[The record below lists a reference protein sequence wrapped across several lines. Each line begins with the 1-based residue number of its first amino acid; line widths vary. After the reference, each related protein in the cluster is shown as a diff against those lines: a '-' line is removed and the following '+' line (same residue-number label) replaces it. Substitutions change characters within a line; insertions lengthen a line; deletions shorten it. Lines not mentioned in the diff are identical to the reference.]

1 MVGPGPDAQGNG
13 LVPGRR
19 TPAGPQPKDAV
30 MTTHL
35 ERLEAC
41 HSSNV
46 EAARII
52 VADPAKYPPDSLMAI
67 CARMVLAGDADIRE
81 ELERRKKRA
90 GLDST
95 GQSDC
100 KETAT

>member
-1 MVGPGPDAQGNG
+1 MASKA
-13 LVPGRR
+13 
-19 TPAGPQPKDAV
+19 T
-30 MTTHL
+30 
-35 ERLEAC
+35 RLEKLETYRAA
-41 HSSNV
+41 NL

-52 VADPAKYPPDSLMAI
+52 AADPVRYPPDSLMAI

-81 ELERRKKRA
+81 ELERRERRA